1 MTVDVDVISSGGL
14 KADRLESSA
23 LVHSAAMIAD
33 VDDKI
38 LRKKEFV
45 ACRIEGHKIQKRVST
60 KKKALDPLRYL
71 PDNGGSYV
79 LFTIASYLK
88 EDNEAAN
95 RRHVVQRSYKQ
106 FQSLHFR
113 LLKTYPKSNL
123 PRDLPSMR
131 NKKLDKE
138 YIEMKCNELTQYL
151 AQLMQISQVK
161 ACHMLHEFLE
171 TYTAIEDSSEDEDKL
186 LIPSRMLEGL
196 PGTIVTVRA
205 GQSFSVTLPL
215 DAAGDVASWQFTTKK
230 HNIGFSAT
238 FEGEMICAYSREGA
252 DVKPVKGL
260 YRCTTPGTCTLTWD
274 NTYTWS
280 KAKVLIYWAEVESK
294 NGPIQSNKQRQ
305 FCSVSVAV
313 QDTDVSAE
321 STDVMLTG
329 SGAGS
334 DTMDVDNRRMGF
346 IDYTRSNA
354 MHPRHLMNSSISLL
368 SKPFVHGHVENE
380 HSFAHGKTRH
390 IITRRM
396 SGRAL
401 TTPSELQ
408 GSNHSRPPV
417 KAGSL
422 IIQRSVTFRGRNWYR
437 KWFVLDLRKC
447 ILRYYDSEAT
457 ARRGLSLAKLNLSNK
472 HASLAITSSLSL
484 DAAPTPYMFLIRT
497 KNRSWSICASSQSE
511 YNEWESAISTAILT
525 AQRSRRGRKSKSAI
539 AKAANSSAV
548 RKGLHFNESEDGSP
562 QSGAF
567 TDTKSSAVA
576 TSKSSRCLGKPP
588 SRSEE
593 SDDDDDD
600 NDDDDSDNIDD
611 GDFGDHENDESES
624 GSNDELYKGDDDIEV
639 VQPGMYLAS
648 AINSRIEAMEGLPEL
663 SSLPMEWK
671 LGLAAVLNVALLS
684 VRFVSAGIIVS
695 VLLIM
700 DWYLVLKYLKHTSDN
715 ELDAI
720 SSTKPMLE

>member
-1 MTVDVDVISSGGL
+1 MTVDVDVNPSGHTADHLECSASS
-14 KADRLESSA
+14 
-23 LVHSAAMIAD
+23 HSAAMSTD

-38 LRKKEFV
+38 LRKKQFV
-45 ACRIEGHKIQKRVST
+45 ACRIEGHKIQKRVSP

-71 PDNGGSYV
+71 PDNGGYYV

-88 EDNEAAN
+88 EDDEAAT

-106 FQSLHFR
+106 FQSLHLR

-131 NKKLDKE
+131 NKKLEKA
-138 YIEMKCNELTQYL
+138 YIETKCTELTQYL

-161 ACHMLHEFLE
+161 TCHMLHEFLE
-171 TYTAIEDSSEDEDKL
+171 TSTAIEDSSEDEDNL

-215 DAAGDVASWQFTTKK
+215 DAAGDVASWQFITKK

-252 DVKPVKGL
+252 NVKPVKGF
-260 YRCTTPGTCTLTWD
+260 YRCTTTGTCTLTWD

-294 NGPIQSNKQRQ
+294 NGPIQSNRQRQ
-305 FCSVSVAV
+305 LYSASVAV
-313 QDTDVSAE
+313 QDTDMSAE
-321 STDVMLTG
+321 STDVMSTG
-329 SGAGS
+329 NGAGS
-334 DTMDVDNRRMGF
+334 DVMDVENRRMGF

-368 SKPFVHGHVENE
+368 SKPFVHGHVGNE
-380 HSFAHGKTRH
+380 DSSAHGKTRH

-396 SGRAL
+396 SGHAP
-401 TTPSELQ
+401 TNPSEAQ
-408 GSNHSRPPV
+408 GSSRSRPPV

-422 IIQRSVTFRGRNWYR
+422 IIQRSVTFHGRNWYR

-447 ILRYYDSEAT
+447 VLRYYDSEAA

-472 HASLAITSSLSL
+472 HTSLAITSNLSL
-484 DAAPTPYMFLIRT
+484 DAAPTSYVFLIRT
-497 KNRSWSICASSQSE
+497 KNRSWNICASSQSE

-539 AKAANSSAV
+539 AKASNSSAV
-548 RKGLHFNESEDGSP
+548 RKDLHFNESEDRAP

-567 TDTKSSAVA
+567 TDTNDSAVT
-576 TSKSSRCLGKPP
+576 TSKSSRSFGKPL

-600 NDDDDSDNIDD
+600 SDNKHND
-611 GDFGDHENDESES
+611 GFDDHEDDESES
-624 GSNDELYKGDDDIEV
+624 SSNDESHKGDDDNEV
-639 VQPGMYLAS
+639 VQSGMYITS
-648 AINSRIEAMEGLPEL
+648 PINSRIGAMEGLPEL
-663 SSLPMEWK
+663 SNLPVEWK

-684 VRFVSAGIIVS
+684 VRLAPAGVIVL

-700 DWYLVLKYLKHTSDN
+700 DWYLALKYSKHASDK
-715 ELDAI
+715 ELNAI
-720 SSTKPMLE
+720 SSTKPKLE

>member
-1 MTVDVDVISSGGL
+1 MTVDVDVNRSGL
-14 KADRLESSA
+14 KADHLEYSASS
-23 LVHSAAMIAD
+23 HSASMSTD
-33 VDDKI
+33 VDDKT
-38 LRKKEFV
+38 LRKKQFV
-45 ACRIEGHKIQKRVST
+45 ACRIEGHKIQKRVSP

-71 PDNGGSYV
+71 PENGGYYV

-88 EDNEAAN
+88 EDDEAAN
-95 RRHVVQRSYKQ
+95 QRHVVQRSYKQ
-106 FQSLHFR
+106 FRSLHFR

-138 YIEMKCNELTQYL
+138 YIEMKCNELTHYL
-151 AQLMQISQVK
+151 TQLMQISQIK

-171 TYTAIEDSSEDEDKL
+171 TSTAIEDSSEDDDKL

-215 DAAGDVASWQFTTKK
+215 DVAGDVASWQFTTKK

-252 DVKPVKGL
+252 DLKPVKGF
-260 YRCTTPGTCTLTWD
+260 YRCTTSGTCTLTWD

-294 NGPIQSNKQRQ
+294 NGPIQLNRQ
-305 FCSVSVAV
+305 HQPSRASVAV

-321 STDVMLTG
+321 STDVMPTG

-334 DTMDVDNRRMGF
+334 DAMDMDNRRMGF

-368 SKPFVHGHVENE
+368 SKPFVHGYVGNE
-380 HSFAHGKTRH
+380 DTSAHGKTRH

-396 SGRAL
+396 SGHAL
-401 TTPSELQ
+401 TNPSELQ
-408 GSNHSRPPV
+408 GSNCSRPSV

-422 IIQRSVTFRGRNWYR
+422 IIQRRVTFRGRNWYR

-447 ILRYYDSEAT
+447 VLRYYDSEA
-457 ARRGLSLAKLNLSNK
+457 AAHRGLSLAKLNLSNK
-472 HASLAITSSLSL
+472 HVSLAITSSLSL
-484 DAAPTPYMFLIRT
+484 DAAPTPYVFLIRT
-497 KNRSWSICASSQSE
+497 KNRSWNICASSQSE
-511 YNEWESAISTAILT
+511 YSEWESVISTAILT
-525 AQRSRRGRKSKSAI
+525 AQQSRRGRKSKSAI
-539 AKAANSSAV
+539 AKAANSSAIQ
-548 RKGLHFNESEDGSP
+548 KGSHFDESEDELP

-567 TDTKSSAVA
+567 TDTNGSAVT
-576 TSKSSRCLGKPP
+576 TSKSSRGRGKPLG
-588 SRSEE
+588 RSEE

-600 NDDDDSDNIDD
+600 DDDSDNKDD
-611 GDFGDHENDESES
+611 GDIDDHEDDESES
-624 GSNDELYKGDDDIEV
+624 GSNDESHKGDDDIEV
-639 VQPGMYLAS
+639 VQPGMYITS
-648 AINSRIEAMEGLPEL
+648 PINSRIEAMEGLPEL
-663 SSLPMEWK
+663 SNLPVEWK
-671 LGLAAVLNVALLS
+671 LVLAAVLNVALLS
-684 VRFVSAGIIVS
+684 IRLAPAEVIVL
-695 VLLIM
+695 VLLIL
-700 DWYLVLKYLKHTSDN
+700 DLYLVLKYSKHASNN
-715 ELDAI
+715 ESDAI
-720 SSTKPMLE
+720 SSTKPKLE